1 MNGPHKAT
9 LLRTYLND
17 DQEIKNYADRI
28 LAAEFSNPQLCQT
41 GAENDIVEVI
51 DEAIFEEFKQNVKT
65 WMDIDTQ
72 IKRLQGAITLR
83 RKMQSDLNEKILRF
97 MNDHNIEDLNTRE
110 GVLRYK
116 TSNVKAPLTQK
127 AIKEKIS
134 EKFKDTP
141 DVVGKIM
148 DVFNDRELKAR
159 SSLRRIK
166 Y

>member
-17 DQEIKNYADRI
+17 DQEIKNYADNI
-28 LAAEFSNPQLCQT
+28 LAADFANPQLCQD
-41 GAENDIVEVI
+41 NDVVEVI
-51 DEAIFEEFKQNVKT
+51 DEKIFEEFKTNVKT

-72 IKRLQGAITLR
+72 IKRLQAAIALR
-83 RKMQSDLNEKILRF
+83 KKMQTELNDKILRF
-97 MNDHNIEDLNTRE
+97 MSDHNIEDLNTRD

-116 TSNVKAPLTQK
+116 TSNVKAPLSQK

-141 DVVGKIM
+141 DVIEKILN
-148 DVFNDRELKAR
+148 VFEDRELKSR
-159 SSLRRIK
+159 SSLRRLN